1 MRWMPHEG
9 YDCRGRDAPAELSD
23 QFRVNIIWMHEQ
35 EMIPGRSYILKIEG
49 GIANATIAKPRYK
62 INVNNY
68 ERLPADVLEL
78 NDIGSCNIS
87 LDRNIPFDPYE
98 DNRTTGSFILIDR
111 ESNATVGR
119 VSFDMH

>member
-1 MRWMPHEG
+1 MG
-9 YDCRGRDAPAELSD
+9 
-23 QFRVNIIWMHEQ
+23 
-35 EMIPGRSYILKIEG
+35 SYIIKIEG
-49 GIANATIAKPRYK
+49 GTANVTIAKPRYK

-78 NDIGSCNIS
+78 NDIGSCNVS
-87 LDRNIPFDPYE
+87 LDRIIAFDPYE

-119 VSFDMH
+119 GSHSICAEAGI